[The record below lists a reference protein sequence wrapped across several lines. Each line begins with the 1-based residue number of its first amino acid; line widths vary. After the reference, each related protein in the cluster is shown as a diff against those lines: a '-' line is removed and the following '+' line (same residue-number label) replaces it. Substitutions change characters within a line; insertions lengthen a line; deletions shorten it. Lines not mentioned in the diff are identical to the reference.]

1 MMKKEEKSNYGHR
14 ERLREKYLNSGIEGF
29 HHRYEQLEFLL
40 TFIFKQRDVKPLA
53 KDLLKKFHTLEG
65 VIRADIN
72 ELKTIDGI
80 GENTAMFLRFL
91 GDFHGAI
98 FHESN
103 KLEKKNDE
111 SITSKRE
118 LIAYLKNQI
127 GFTDRENFFV
137 LFLNSANQVIDTP
150 DLRSG
155 VLFEGT
161 LDRSPV
167 YVREVIK
174 KITEQQRVLEENL
187 ERNLSIKYE
196 ENGELKEATAK
207 NIIEKA
213 FKNKAKSV
221 ILAHN
226 HPSNN
231 IRPSKS
237 DIEVTKGLKEA
248 LNQVEI
254 RLLDHIIIGRDSHFS
269 FLEEGLIEY

>member
-1 MMKKEEKSNYGHR
+1 MAERELNVNSGHR
-14 ERLREKYLNSGIEGF
+14 ERLREKYLNQGIGGF
-29 HHRYEQLEFLL
+29 HHGYEKLEFLL

-53 KDLLKKFHTLEG
+53 KELIKKFGSLEG
-65 VIRADIN
+65 VIRAEIS
-72 ELKTIDGI
+72 ELKSVKGV
-80 GENTAMFLRFL
+80 GENTAIFLKYL
-91 GDFHGAI
+91 GDLHGVVFHQNNRERAY
-98 FHESN
+98 E
-103 KLEKKNDE
+103 LE

-155 VLFEGT
+155 TVFEGT
-161 LDRSPV
+161 LDRSAV
-167 YVREVIK
+167 YVREIVK
-174 KITEQQRVLEENL
+174 KITEQNRFIQEGV
-187 ERNLSIKYE
+187 ERDISIKYE
-196 ENGELKEATAK
+196 TGGEVKEVTVK

-213 FKNKAKSV
+213 FKNRAKSV

-231 IRPSKS
+231 IKPSKS
-237 DIEVTKGLKEA
+237 DIEVTRGMKEA

-254 RLLDHIIIGRDSHFS
+254 RLLDHIIIGKDSHFS